1 MKKGVFKKEGFPNG
15 NDLISYKNFPHL
27 PIPSEYG
34 KLINNDALNN
44 FLLVIIKL
52 LWKWGASHTLLIG

>member
-1 MKKGVFKKEGFPNG
+1 MKKEVFKKEGFPNG

-52 LWKWGASHTLLIG
+52 L